1 MTILQSTLSRLHKYD
16 NPPKYVRKS
25 TRHMFLSE
33 DRKFLVQKH
42 VERLKKNTKIG
53 CQPRRVFC
61 VRNTLYVRVLLSTV
75 LDGNV
80 YRRSLP
86 ADTMRSFTR
95 FITGL

>member
-42 VERLKKNTKIG
+42 VERLKK
-53 CQPRRVFC
+53 PRRVFC